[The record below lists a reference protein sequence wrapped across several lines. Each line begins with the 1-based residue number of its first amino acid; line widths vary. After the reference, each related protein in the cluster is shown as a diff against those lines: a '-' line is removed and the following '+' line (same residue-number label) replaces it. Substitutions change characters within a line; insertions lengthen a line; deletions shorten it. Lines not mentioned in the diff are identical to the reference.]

1 MKESTSE
8 TSLSQRKGETGGGW
22 NRIGNRWAD
31 SGKQL
36 PNEMD
41 EGQEFHQLTPDESEF
56 SEYHIAIKS
65 KKESEGQ
72 R

>member
-1 MKESTSE
+1 
-8 TSLSQRKGETGGGW
+8 
-22 NRIGNRWAD
+22 
-31 SGKQL
+31 
-36 PNEMD
+36 MD